1 MEDTTM
7 QLRNAP
13 KLLLATVFVVAALA
27 AGSDAGKPI
36 TVKGYVLDS
45 ACAFTK
51 GLEKPISK
59 ECATAC
65 AKAGSPLVI
74 LTDDDTIYWPI
85 ADTTPSSGQNEKL
98 LLFAGQKVAA
108 SGKVFQR
115 GGSSA
120 LVIEKIEP
128 FIRSEVNSRLAF
140 PSGCVGKGHRP
151 GVFGT
156 NSVLDKSRPKGRR
169 LSLENGRSVGT

>member
-1 MEDTTM
+1 MT
-7 QLRNAP
+7 LRSA
-13 KLLLATVFVVAALA
+13 LRLSLVFAVVAVALA
-27 AGSDAGKPI
+27 ASNDGGKSI

-51 GLEKPISK
+51 GLKKPISG

-74 LTDDDTIYWPI
+74 LTDNGTIYWPI
-85 ADTTPSSGQNEKL
+85 ADTTPSVGQNERL
-98 LLFAGQKVAA
+98 LPFAGQKVTA
-108 SGKVFQR
+108 SGRVFER

-128 FIRSEVNSRLAF
+128 LADR
-140 PSGCVGKGHRP
+140 K
-151 GVFGT
+151 
-156 NSVLDKSRPKGRR
+156 
-169 LSLENGRSVGT
+169 

>member
-1 MEDTTM
+1 MN
-7 QLRNAP
+7 LRKAAHI
-13 KLLLATVFVVAALA
+13 LLLGVLVLAALA
-27 AGSDAGKPI
+27 AGADAGKPV

-51 GLEKPISK
+51 SLKKPISPQ
-59 ECATAC
+59 CAVAC

-74 LTDDDTIYWPI
+74 LTDGGTVYWPI

-98 LLFAGQKVAA
+98 LPFAGQKVTA

-120 LVIEKIEP
+120 LVIEKIE
-128 FIRSEVNSRLAF
+128 A
-140 PSGCVGKGHRP
+140 
-151 GVFGT
+151 
-156 NSVLDKSRPKGRR
+156 
-169 LSLENGRSVGT
+169 LSDQK

>member
-1 MEDTTM
+1 MN
-7 QLRNAP
+7 LRNAS
-13 KLLLATVFVVAALA
+13 KAFLAAVLAVAALA
-27 AGSDAGKPI
+27 ADKDAGKSI
-36 TVKGYVLDS
+36 TVRGYVLDS

-51 GLEKPISK
+51 GLKKPISA

-74 LTDDDTIYWPI
+74 LTDSDTIYWPI

-98 LLFAGQKVAA
+98 LPFAGQKVNV

-120 LVIEKIEP
+120 LVIEKIEA
-128 FIRSEVNSRLAF
+128 L
-140 PSGCVGKGHRP
+140 SG
-151 GVFGT
+151 
-156 NSVLDKSRPKGRR
+156 PK
-169 LSLENGRSVGT
+169 

>member
-1 MEDTTM
+1 MN
-7 QLRNAP
+7 LHNAP
-13 KLLLATVFVVAALA
+13 RLLLAFVFVLAAVAA
-27 AGSDAGKPI
+27 GDDAGKPT

-51 GLEKPISK
+51 ALKKPISK

-74 LTDDDTIYWPI
+74 LTDKGTIYWPI

-98 LLFAGQKVAA
+98 LPFAGQKVTA
-108 SGKVFQR
+108 SGKVFQQ

-128 FIRSEVNSRLAF
+128 
-140 PSGCVGKGHRP
+140 
-151 GVFGT
+151 
-156 NSVLDKSRPKGRR
+156 
-169 LSLENGRSVGT
+169 LSDQK

>member
-1 MEDTTM
+1 MNLQRTAR
-7 QLRNAP
+7 LIVP
-13 KLLLATVFVVAALA
+13 YVLVVAAFA
-27 AGSDAGKPI
+27 TGADTAGKTV

-51 GLEKPISK
+51 GLKKPISS

-74 LTDDDTIYWPI
+74 LTDNGTIYWPI

-98 LLFAGQKVAA
+98 LPFAGQRVTA

-120 LVIEKIEP
+120 LVIEKIQAQ
-128 FIRSEVNSRLAF
+128 SDQ
-140 PSGCVGKGHRP
+140 K
-151 GVFGT
+151 
-156 NSVLDKSRPKGRR
+156 
-169 LSLENGRSVGT
+169 